1 MTQILFIALLNHQ
14 LSPSAQLS
22 VISVL
27 FSTIAYNGT
36 THQEFY
42 WSLPN
47 TLILRVNLPHDNDI
61 RALQKKSHKEPKLPT
76 ACHLPCSI

>member
-1 MTQILFIALLNHQ
+1 MEQSESVPDFATLKILFIALLNHQ

-42 WSLPN
+42 
-47 TLILRVNLPHDNDI
+47 
-61 RALQKKSHKEPKLPT
+61 
-76 ACHLPCSI
+76 